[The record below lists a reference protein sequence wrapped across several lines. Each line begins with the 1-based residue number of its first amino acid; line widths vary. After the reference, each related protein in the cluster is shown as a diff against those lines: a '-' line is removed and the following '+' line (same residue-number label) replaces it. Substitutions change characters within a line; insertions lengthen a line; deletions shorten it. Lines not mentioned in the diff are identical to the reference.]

1 MFKRRK
7 EEYNYFSAFEEISLL
22 IINAADFL
30 SENLK
35 DYQLQTLEGKLKKI
49 HKIEQEA
56 DGKKHHMMSYLYQD
70 FLPPIEREDIIQ
82 LSHGMDTVLDNI
94 EDVLIRM
101 DMYQAK
107 EIKPEMLEFM
117 EIVEKASRKLS
128 EMIKELKDFKKSKQL
143 LSISIE
149 INQLEE
155 QADVIY
161 QKATKS
167 LFINKENLFEIF
179 VYSKIY
185 DAFEKSC
192 DSFEDVANIVESI
205 ILKNT

>member
-1 MFKRRK
+1 MFKRKK

-22 IINAADFL
+22 IIDAANFL
-30 SENLK
+30 SDNIK
-35 DYQLQTLEGKLKKI
+35 DYQLKDLEEKLEKI
-49 HKIEQEA
+49 HQIEQEA
-56 DGKKHHMMSYLYQD
+56 DKKKHDMMSYLYQD

-82 LSHGMDTVLDNI
+82 LAHGMDTVLDNI

-101 DMYQAK
+101 DMYQV
-107 EIKPEMLEFM
+107 EGITPEMLKLM
-117 EIVEKASRKLS
+117 RIVKKASHKLS

-143 LSISIE
+143 ASIFVE

-155 QADVIY
+155 QADVVY
-161 QKATKS
+161 QNATKN
-167 LFINKENLFEIF
+167 LFINKENLFESL

-192 DSFEDVANIVESI
+192 DSFESVAKIVESI

>member
-22 IINAADFL
+22 IIDAADFL
-30 SENLK
+30 SENIK
-35 DYQLQTLEGKLKKI
+35 DYQLQALEGKLKEI

-56 DGKKHHMMSYLYQD
+56 DEKKHHMMSYLYQD

-107 EIKPEMLEFM
+107 VIKPEMLEFM
-117 EIVEKASRKLS
+117 DIVEKASHKLS

-143 LSISIE
+143 LSIAVE

-167 LFINKENLFEIF
+167 LFIDQEDLFESF